1 MPVGLVIV
9 ALAFDALY
17 VTSGYALL
25 TQVSFWTI
33 VLSTAVTAT
42 RALRTGDLLEAS
54 SGLVL
59 GIAALMR
66 SGTVAHLPTA
76 VAFVVEASGLLL
88 LIVAGLRLERRYT
101 LRNVA

>member
-1 MPVGLVIV
+1 MPAGLLVV

-25 TQVSFWTI
+25 TFVSFWI
-33 VLSTAVTAT
+33 VVLGAAVTST
-42 RALRTGDLLEAS
+42 MSLRDGDLLEAS

-66 SGTVAHLPTA
+66 AGTVAHLPTA
-76 VAFVVEASGLLL
+76 TAFVVEAAGLLL
-88 LIVAGLRLERRYT
+88 LVVAGLRLERR
-101 LRNVA
+101 LAVP